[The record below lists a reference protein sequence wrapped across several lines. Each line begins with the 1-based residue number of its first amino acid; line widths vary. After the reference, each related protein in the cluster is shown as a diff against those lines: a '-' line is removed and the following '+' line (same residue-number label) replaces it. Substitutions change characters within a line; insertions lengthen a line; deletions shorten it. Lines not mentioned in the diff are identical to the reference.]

1 MGPRETGRGIGRH
14 REAIS
19 FRRLTVRGPEKWAK
33 IAGEVERSGRVLFFK
48 VGEITTCLLMNAQLI
63 ERAELKAFYKTPA
76 APVALCV

>member
-1 MGPRETGRGIGRH
+1 MEDTEKLH
-14 REAIS
+14 LS
-19 FRRLTVRGPEKWAK
+19 RRLTVRGPEKWANSWGK
-33 IAGEVERSGRVLFFK
+33 LRGQGRVLFFK